1 MNDYNYKIVKS
12 KEIHDKY
19 NLSYSF
25 IHNLIY
31 DTTGKYVS
39 RATLQRVL
47 TKSIYHA
54 DYESIVCPLYDSL
67 VKYDKDHSNYAAES
81 EIEHLQNIVSNQ
93 DLIIE
98 EKTKVIAIL
107 QMQINKK
114 DKYIDRLLK
123 IIETKEE

>member
-1 MNDYNYKIVKS
+1 MNDYSYKIEKC
-12 KEIHDKY
+12 KEIHNKY
-19 NLSYSF
+19 SLSYSF

-47 TKSIYHA
+47 TKNTYHT
-54 DYESIVCPLYDSL
+54 DYESVVCPLFDAL
-67 VKYDKDHSNYAAES
+67 IKYDKNNNDIKSES
-81 EIEHLQNIVSNQ
+81 EINHLKELISNQ
-93 DLIIE
+93 DTIIE
-98 EKTKVIAIL
+98 EKTKLIAIL
-107 QMQINKK
+107 QMQIDKK